1 VESEA
6 RLKAQV
12 KQRFK
17 EGKRYLTKNL
27 FFKIAAWKTKRQRKH
42 YENNSRALVEEV
54 TRISFEK
61 GRSEKVRIEILTILS
76 GVNYPVASTLL
87 HFAFPNRYPI
97 LDFRVIWSLGMEKP
111 ALYSFHFWW
120 DFVNRIRTDSK
131 KLGLS
136 IRDFDKALWAYSK
149 KNQL

>member
-1 VESEA
+1 VRIRREEISEYIEHYKYDVESEA

-97 LDFRVIWSLGMEKP
+97 LGLGSGRANLLILLKMYTK
-111 ALYSFHFWW
+111 
-120 DFVNRIRTDSK
+120 NR
-131 KLGLS
+131 
-136 IRDFDKALWAYSK
+136 
-149 KNQL
+149 